1 MPALTALPA
10 FVFMVGIGGASLL
23 LNEKKEFQGIGQMI
37 QDEKRRNRCM
47 SKKIVVI
54 TGSPR
59 KNGNSFAMTDAFIK
73 AAEEKG
79 NTVTRF
85 DAALKKVGGCRACE
99 TCYSTGKAC
108 TFDDDFNTIAP
119 AILEADV
126 IVFTMPV
133 YWYSIPSQIKGVI
146 DRIFSFVVS
155 GKDISG
161 KECALITC
169 CEEEDMSVMDGVRI
183 PMERMCALNKW
194 KMVGEVLIPGVLN
207 VGDIDKTDGCKKA
220 AALADKI

>member
-1 MPALTALPA
+1 
-10 FVFMVGIGGASLL
+10 
-23 LNEKKEFQGIGQMI
+23 
-37 QDEKRRNRCM
+37 M

-59 KNGNSFAMTDAFIK
+59 KNGNSFAMTNAFID
-73 AAEEKG
+73 AAEAKG
-79 NTVTRF
+79 HTVTRF
-85 DAALKKVGGCRACE
+85 DAALKTVGGCRACE

-119 AILEADV
+119 AILEADT

-133 YWYSIPSQIKGVI
+133 YWYSIPAQIKGVI
-146 DRIFSFVVS
+146 DRIFSLVVG
-155 GKDISG
+155 GKDIAG

-169 CEEEDMSVMDGVRI
+169 CEEEDMTVMDGVRI
-183 PMERMCALNKW
+183 PIERMAALNKW

-207 VGDIDKTDGCKKA
+207 AGDIDKTDGCKKA
-220 AALADKI
+220 AELADAI

>member
-1 MPALTALPA
+1 
-10 FVFMVGIGGASLL
+10 
-23 LNEKKEFQGIGQMI
+23 
-37 QDEKRRNRCM
+37 M

-79 NTVTRF
+79 HTITRF
-85 DAALKKVGGCRACE
+85 DAALKKIGGCRACE
-99 TCYSTGKAC
+99 TCFSTGKAC

-126 IVFTMPV
+126 IAFTMPV
-133 YWYSIPSQIKGVI
+133 YWYSIPAQIKGVI
-146 DRIFSFVVS
+146 DRIFSMVVS
-155 GKDISG
+155 GKDIAG

-169 CEEEDMSVMDGVRI
+169 CEEDDMSVMDGVRI
-183 PMERMCALNKW
+183 PIERMAALNKW
-194 KMVGEVLIPGVLN
+194 KMAGEVLIPGVLN
-207 VGDIDKTDGCKKA
+207 VGDIDKTEGCKKA
-220 AALADKI
+220 ADLANVI

>member
-1 MPALTALPA
+1 
-10 FVFMVGIGGASLL
+10 
-23 LNEKKEFQGIGQMI
+23 
-37 QDEKRRNRCM
+37 M

-79 NTVTRF
+79 HTVTRF
-85 DAALKKVGGCRACE
+85 DAAMKKVGGCHACE

-108 TFDDDFNTIAP
+108 TFDDDFNTIVP
-119 AILEADV
+119 EILEADA

-133 YWYSIPSQIKGVI
+133 YWYSIPAQIKGVI
-146 DRIFSFVVS
+146 DRIFSLVVG
-155 GKDISG
+155 GKDIAG

-194 KMVGEVLIPGVLN
+194 KMVGEVLIPGVLHA
-207 VGDIDKTDGCKKA
+207 GDIDKTDGCKRA
-220 AALADKI
+220 AALADAI

>member
-1 MPALTALPA
+1 MCVLVFCCMLGIMIILTAGKVNPA
-10 FVFMVGIGGASLL
+10 
-23 LNEKKEFQGIGQMI
+23 
-37 QDEKRRNRCM
+37 DRRSRYM

-59 KNGNSFAMTDAFIK
+59 RKGNSFAMTDAFVK

-79 NTVTRF
+79 HTVTRF

-108 TFDDDFNTIAP
+108 SFDDDFNTIAS
-119 AILEADV
+119 AILEADA

-133 YWYSIPSQIKGVI
+133 YWYSIPAQIKGVI
-146 DRIFSFVVS
+146 DRIFSLVVG
-155 GKDISG
+155 GKDIAG

-169 CEEEDMSVMDGVRI
+169 CEEDDMSVMDGVRI
-183 PMERMCALNKW
+183 PIERMCALNKW
-194 KMVGEVLIPGVLN
+194 KVVGEVLVPGVLN
-207 VGDIDKTDGCKKA
+207 VGDIEKTDGCKKA
-220 AALADKI
+220 AALADAI

>member
-1 MPALTALPA
+1 M
-10 FVFMVGIGGASLL
+10 
-23 LNEKKEFQGIGQMI
+23 
-37 QDEKRRNRCM
+37 R
-47 SKKIVVI
+47 KKIVVI

-79 NTVTRF
+79 HTITRF
-85 DAALKKVGGCRACE
+85 DAALNKVGGCRACE
-99 TCYSTGKAC
+99 TCFSTGKAC

-119 AILEADV
+119 AILEADA
-126 IVFTMPV
+126 IVFTTPV
-133 YWYSIPSQIKGVI
+133 YWYSIPAQIKGVI
-146 DRIFSFVVS
+146 DRIFSLVVG
-155 GKDISG
+155 GKDIAG

-169 CEEEDMSVMDGVRI
+169 CEEDDMSVMDGVRI

-207 VGDIDKTDGCKKA
+207 PGDIDKTDGCNKA
-220 AALADKI
+220 AALADAI